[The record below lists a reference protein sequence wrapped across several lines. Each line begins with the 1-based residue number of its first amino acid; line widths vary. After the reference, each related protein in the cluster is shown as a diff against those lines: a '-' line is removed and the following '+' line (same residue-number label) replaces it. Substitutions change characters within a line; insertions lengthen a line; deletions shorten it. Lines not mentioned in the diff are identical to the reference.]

1 MDDLPEIIAL
11 DAEQAKELLCLFRK
25 QVMARDWFHLMTDE
39 QLKTACHERMLR
51 TVGDRA
57 TVIAR
62 LDRHVARGGGV
73 IPGRIA

>member
-1 MDDLPEIIAL
+1 MEHEKPFTEMSMDE
-11 DAEQAKELLCLFRK
+11 
-25 QVMARDWFHLMTDE
+25 
-39 QLKTACHERMLR
+39 LKTACFWRMLR

-73 IPGRIA
+73 IPGRAA